1 LLLEKVCSQ
10 IAGILLSR
18 IILTLVRVSFLISG
32 FTRGFII
39 LVFFSGIS
47 FVIFAESTL
56 LIGGVVVVSV
66 LGTLRGFSTFL
77 VFVSLQQHNKEAVRV
92 ININLIGVI
101 H

>member
-1 LLLEKVCSQ
+1 
-10 IAGILLSR
+10 
-18 IILTLVRVSFLISG
+18 
-32 FTRGFII
+32 
-39 LVFFSGIS
+39 
-47 FVIFAESTL
+47 VIFAESTL